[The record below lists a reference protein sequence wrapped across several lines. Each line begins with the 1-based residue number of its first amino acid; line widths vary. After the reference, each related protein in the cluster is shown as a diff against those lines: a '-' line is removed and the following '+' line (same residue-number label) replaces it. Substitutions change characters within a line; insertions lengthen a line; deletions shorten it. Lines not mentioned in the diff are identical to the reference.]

1 MVAWKISYESNQK
14 ADLII
19 RMSTLFIV
27 ATPIG
32 NLEDIT
38 LRALRVLKEVDLI
51 LAEDTRVTQKLLRHY
66 EIKKSILRYDEH
78 VAERMHARVADEL
91 EQGKSVALVSDAG
104 TPGISDP
111 GSRLVAYIHERT
123 PNVSI
128 VPIPGPSAVTTAL
141 SAAGVS
147 ANVFTFLG
155 YPPHKKGR
163 KTFFESVRDMAVRPV
178 VLYESPH
185 RLQKTFTSI
194 TEAMGEGVKLIV
206 AKELTKMYE
215 EIWHGTAKEAMDYFQ
230 KEKGK
235 GEFVVIVL

>member
-1 MVAWKISYESNQK
+1 MPA
-14 ADLII
+14 
-19 RMSTLFIV
+19 LFIV

-38 LRALRVLKEVDLI
+38 LRALRVLKEVDLV

-66 EIKKSILRYDEH
+66 EIKKPIVRYDEH
-78 VAERMHARVADEL
+78 VAERMHARVVSEL
-91 EQGKSVALVSDAG
+91 EKGKSIALVSDAG

-111 GSRLVAYIHERT
+111 GSRLVAYVRKNI
-123 PNVSI
+123 PDVFVI
-128 VPIPGPSAVTTAL
+128 PIPGPSAVITAL

-147 ANVFTFLG
+147 ADSFTFLG

-163 KTFFESVRDMAVRPV
+163 KTFFENVRDIAIRPV

-185 RLQKTFTSI
+185 RLQKTCAGIVETI
-194 TEAMGEGVKLIV
+194 GEEAPIIV

-215 EIWHGTAKEAMDYFQ
+215 EIWRGTAKDAMSYFQ

-235 GEFVVIVL
+235 GEFVIIVP

>member
-1 MVAWKISYESNQK
+1 
-14 ADLII
+14 
-19 RMSTLFIV
+19 MSTLFIV

-38 LRALRVLKEVDLI
+38 LRALRVLKEVDLA
-51 LAEDTRVTQKLLRHY
+51 LAEDTRVAQKLFRHY
-66 EIKKSILRYDEH
+66 EIKKPVLRYDEY
-78 VAERMHARVADEL
+78 VAGRMHTRVVSEL
-91 EQGKSVALVSDAG
+91 EKGKSVALVSDAG

-111 GSRLVAYIHERT
+111 GSRLVAYVREHAPE
-123 PNVSI
+123 VSV

-163 KTFFESVRDMAVRPV
+163 KTFFESVRDITVRPV
-178 VLYESPH
+178 ALYESPH
-185 RLQKTFTSI
+185 RLQKTFVGIAQTMGK
-194 TEAMGEGVKLIV
+194 EATLIV
-206 AKELTKMYE
+206 AKELTKIYE
-215 EIWHGTAKEAMDYFQ
+215 EIWSGAVKEAMDYFQ

-235 GEFVVIVL
+235 GEFVIIVL